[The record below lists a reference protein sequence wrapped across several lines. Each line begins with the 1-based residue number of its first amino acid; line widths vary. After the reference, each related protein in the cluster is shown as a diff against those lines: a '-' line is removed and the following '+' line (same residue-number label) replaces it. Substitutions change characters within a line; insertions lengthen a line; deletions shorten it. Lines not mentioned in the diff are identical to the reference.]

1 MWRTADVHQPTIQP
15 FGLERLYRTSRIV
28 EVTVLDEGRRV
39 DSFES
44 RSPDVLASALKP
56 IYMHLS
62 HTSRVEFTGVEERQ
76 FLFGIIRH
84 RERKPLSSHQAALA
98 FLAGS

>member
-28 EVTVLDEGRRV
+28 GHRLDEGRRV

-44 RSPDVLASALKP
+44 RSRCFGQRSKTRSICTCPHLK
-56 IYMHLS
+56 S
-62 HTSRVEFTGVEERQ
+62 
-76 FLFGIIRH
+76 
-84 RERKPLSSHQAALA
+84 
-98 FLAGS
+98 